1 MSDREDHGQFSGTTA
16 PADYEPTSRIDY
28 PTEPDPRHDEVV
40 AERRARFGGVKVG
53 SAFFGWLTATGMI
66 VILTSLLAGVG
77 VAVGAA
83 TGTTMGTAP
92 ADQNT
97 VGLVGAIVLGVVVLV
112 AYFCGGY
119 VAGRMARFNGAKQ
132 GAAVWL
138 WAIVFAVVIGILA
151 AVFRSDVATV
161 SGMSGLGQLPL
172 AQGDLTTAG
181 VIALVVVGLTS
192 LVGAVLG
199 GVAGM
204 RYHRAIDRAGREVGG
219 VGPAPLLARPHS
231 GSGG

>member
-1 MSDREDHGQFSGTTA
+1 MTVPQDHRQFGDRA
-16 PADYEPTSRIDY
+16 RPADYEPTSRIDSL
-28 PTEPDPRHDEVV
+28 TEAQERRDEVV
-40 AERRARFGGVKVG
+40 GERRARFGGVKVG
-53 SAFFGWLTATGMI
+53 SAFFGWLTATGMT

-83 TGTTMGTAP
+83 TGTTMGTATP
-92 ADQNT
+92 ADQGT
-97 VGLVGAIVLGVVVLV
+97 VGLVGAIVLGVVVLIG
-112 AYFCGGY
+112 YFCGGY

-138 WAIVFAVVIGILA
+138 WAIVFAIVIGIVA

-161 SGMSGLGQLPL
+161 SGMTGLPQLPV

-181 VIALVVVGLTS
+181 VVALIVVALTS

-199 GVAGM
+199 GLAGM
-204 RYHRAIDRAGREVGG
+204 RYHRAIDRAAQG
-219 VGPAPLLARPHS
+219 A
-231 GSGG
+231 